1 MVPLYDRDGLPCS
14 RKPKSL
20 ADHLLYLKLDVLS
33 RLAGPEDFDV
43 VGVQK
48 WTKLSH
54 GDPVQLLLQILGL
67 SSA

>member
-33 RLAGPEDFDV
+33 RLGVDI

-48 WTKLSH
+48 WTKLNH
-54 GDPVQLLLQILGL
+54 GAPVQLLFQILGL